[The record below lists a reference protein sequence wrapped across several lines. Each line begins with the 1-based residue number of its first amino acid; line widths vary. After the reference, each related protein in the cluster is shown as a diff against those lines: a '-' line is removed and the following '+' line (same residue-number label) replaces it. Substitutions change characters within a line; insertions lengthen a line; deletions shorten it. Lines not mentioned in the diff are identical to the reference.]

1 MDWIITPA
9 RASAAA
15 ALLASYALLC
25 GGIAWQRA
33 RLRQAGRREQQDLQT
48 GGPAVLV
55 AYASQTGQAEALAHA
70 TAHVLHTGGCA
81 VRLLPVQSVTLAEL
95 QAHPRSLWLLS
106 TTGEGDAPDHALP
119 FVRGL
124 LSRAAPL
131 AGHQG
136 RVLALGD
143 SAYAQFC
150 AFGLRVQHWLQ
161 AQGAKADA
169 VCMDNGDAA
178 ALHDWQTG
186 VAELL
191 HALTGQAAAGWR
203 APDAPRPWTLRR
215 RTHLNPGSQGGPV
228 YLLEWV
234 PESGPLPA
242 WESGDLAA
250 LTVPADPGRPRDYSI
265 ASIPQDGSLHL
276 LVRQSQRADG
286 TPGAA
291 SGWLCQGMAVGGSL
305 PLSLRAHSGFR
316 LGDNAA
322 RPLVLIGNG
331 TGLAGLASHIRARAA
346 QGRGDQWLL
355 FGERSPDHDALLDPQ
370 LRQWLAQG
378 QLARL
383 DRAWSRPGTGQAG
396 QPGYVQ
402 HLLAREAAAL
412 RDWVARG
419 AALYVCGSQQGMA
432 QGVDTALR
440 QALGNAQVDA
450 LAAEGRYRRDV
461 Y

>member
-1 MDWIITPA
+1 MDWITTPA
-9 RASAAA
+9 RIGYAA
-15 ALLASYALLC
+15 ALLASYAALC

-33 RLRQAGRREQQDLQT
+33 RLRQAARREQQALQS

-55 AYASQTGQAEALAHA
+55 AYASQTGQAEALAHE
-70 TAHVLHTGGCA
+70 TARVLHAGGCA
-81 VRLLPVQSVTLAEL
+81 VRLWPVEALTPAEL
-95 QAHPRSLWLLS
+95 HASAHSLWLLS

-119 FVRGL
+119 FVRRL
-124 LSRAAPL
+124 LAHAAPL
-131 AGHQG
+131 AGHHG
-136 RVLALGD
+136 RILALGD

-150 AFGLRVQHWLQ
+150 AFGLRVQQWLQ
-161 AQGAKADA
+161 AQGARADA
-169 VCMDNGDAA
+169 VCMDNGDEA
-178 ALHDWQTG
+178 ALRDWQAA

-191 HALTGQAAAGWR
+191 QALTGQAATGWR
-203 APDAPRPWTLRR
+203 APDAPQPWLLRR
-215 RTHLNPGSQGGPV
+215 RTRLNPGSQGGPV

-234 PESGPLPA
+234 PASGPLPA
-242 WESGDLAA
+242 WESGDLVSLA
-250 LTVPADPGRPRDYSI
+250 VPADPERPRDYSI

-286 TPGAA
+286 TPGTA
-291 SGWLCQGMAVGGSL
+291 SGWLCQGMAEGDSL
-305 PLSLRAHSGFR
+305 PLAIRAHSGFR
-316 LGDNAA
+316 LGGNAV

-355 FGERSPDHDALLDPQ
+355 LGERSPAHDALLDAQ
-370 LRQWLAQG
+370 LQQWLAQG

-383 DRAWSRPGTGQAG
+383 DRAWSRDPQ

-402 HLLAREAAAL
+402 HLLTREAATL
-412 RDWVARG
+412 RGWVARG
-419 AALYVCGSQQGMA
+419 AALYVCGSLQGMA
-432 QGVDTALR
+432 QGVDAALR
-440 QALGNAQVDA
+440 QALGSAQVDA